1 MGSEHSKQL
10 ITIKVDPL
18 LATSTIGL
26 VRGVFPSIIDYL
38 ENVSKESAVDGG
50 LKFTNVQEMQEV
62 LDEIYQKCIE
72 KTDVREKAKEFL
84 KEMDLDISDI
94 NR

>member
-1 MGSEHSKQL
+1 MGNEHSKQL
-10 ITIKVDPL
+10 ITIEIDPL

-26 VRGVFPSIIDYL
+26 VRGVFPSIIASL
-38 ENVSKESAVDGG
+38 ENISKESAVDGG
-50 LKFTNVQEMQEV
+50 LKFTNVEEMQEV

-94 NR
+94 KK